1 MCRPVGC
8 CPVRLSH
15 SCLSLSWFVAQ
26 MTVHLN
32 SCSAASVSSIL
43 SICPVGLIQTKT
55 ALSKPYRQHSTKGF
69 TNIHFAIHFALA
81 LHQPYYRSAAITPL
95 YAARCSP
102 APDHTRLTPAAPAR
116 ACSMNVHDRQ
126 AAARSGRWRRLCRP
140 CSDLNSQPK
149 RPGNL
154 DLWPFDLESGVRVT
168 CDVGYLCANCSLPR
182 SGRKTSDV
190 RQHHRLMRHNNRCGL
205 GLSVRNVGYCIEIE
219 IRVSF
224 IRLDHH
230 ARRWGQ

>member
-1 MCRPVGC
+1 MTHFRQLGDRNRNKISNFFAYFYILNHPSNVVAQLTKMCRPVGC

-69 TNIHFAIHFALA
+69 TNIHFAIHFALEYNA

-95 YAARCSP
+95 YAARYSP
-102 APDHTRLTPAAPAR
+102 APAHTRLTPAAPAR
-116 ACSMNVHDRQ
+116 LA
-126 AAARSGRWRRLCRP
+126 P
-140 CSDLNSQPK
+140 
-149 RPGNL
+149 
-154 DLWPFDLESGVRVT
+154 
-168 CDVGYLCANCSLPR
+168 
-182 SGRKTSDV
+182 
-190 RQHHRLMRHNNRCGL
+190 
-205 GLSVRNVGYCIEIE
+205 
-219 IRVSF
+219 
-224 IRLDHH
+224 
-230 ARRWGQ
+230 

>member
-1 MCRPVGC
+1 
-8 CPVRLSH
+8 
-15 SCLSLSWFVAQ
+15 

-69 TNIHFAIHFALA
+69 TNIHFAIHFALEYNA

-102 APDHTRLTPAAPAR
+102 APAHTRLTPAAPAR
-116 ACSMNVHDRQ
+116 LAPWMFMIDRQ
-126 AAARSGRWRRLCRP
+126 RLALGGGVDCVVHVVTWTM
-140 CSDLNSQPK
+140 NSQPK

-205 GLSVRNVGYCIEIE
+205 GLSVRNVGYSIEIE